1 MVNLVID
8 GLSVSVLEG
17 TTVMKAAAQI
27 GIEIPHLCYLEGINE
42 ISACKVCVVE
52 MKGKGQE
59 NPKQKLITACNS
71 TVEEGME
78 IYTNSPRVRKVRRN
92 NVELILSQHDCHC
105 ATCARSGSCNLQKI
119 SNDLGILEVPFKEEV
134 PQVPWD
140 HNFPLIRDAR
150 KCIKCMRC
158 VQICD
163 KVQDMRVWDVQNTGS
178 RTTVDVAGNK
188 TIENSGCTLCGQCIT
203 HCPTGA
209 LRERYDIPKVFDAL
223 ADAQKVTVVQVAPAV
238 RTAWGEELG
247 LAPEDFTEGKMAA
260 ALKRMGFD
268 YVFDTN
274 FAADLTI
281 MEEGNELLE
290 RLENPGKYAW
300 PMFTSCCPGWVNF
313 VAKRYPK
320 YLRNLSTAKSPQQMF
335 GAMAKTYFAQKK
347 GIDPHNICSI
357 SIMPCV
363 SKKRE
368 ASLSYMRS
376 AGAGQDVDI
385 VLTTRELVRM
395 MRAEHINPRFLKEEP
410 FDSPLGESTGA
421 GVLFG
426 VTGGVMEAALR
437 TAYAVLEG
445 HNCEPDAFRAVRDA
459 RIGAPGTD
467 TTGACSSEAGMPGA
481 DSRAAEGDGTAEG
494 FSAASESG
502 LTLSGRR
509 EADFELGGRTLHTC
523 TVSGLG
529 NAEKLMQDIMAGRVS
544 YDFVEVMACP
554 GGCVGGGGQPIHD
567 GCELAVERGREL
579 YRLDQERKLRFS
591 HENPEVQKAY
601 EEFLGKPLSHKAHE
615 LLHSK
620 HVNELVF
627 ETHNYI

>member
-1 MVNLVID
+1 MVNLTID
-8 GLSVSVLEG
+8 GLAVSVKEG
-17 TTVMKAAAQI
+17 TTVMKAAREL
-27 GIEIPHLCYLEGINE
+27 GIEVPHLCYLEGINE

-52 MKGKGQE
+52 LQGKE
-59 NPKQKLITACNS
+59 KLITACNS
-71 TVEEGME
+71 PVEEGMV
-78 IYTNSPRVRKVRRN
+78 IYTNSPKVRRVRKS

-105 ATCARSGSCNLQKI
+105 ATCVRSGNCSLQKL

-134 PQVPWD
+134 HQTPWD
-140 HNFPLIRDAR
+140 CNFPLIRDSK

-163 KVQDMRVWDVQNTGS
+163 KVQDMHIWDVQNTGS
-178 RTTVDVAGNK
+178 RTTVDVAGNG
-188 TIENSGCTLCGQCIT
+188 TIDASDCTLCGQCIT

-209 LRERYDIPKVFDAL
+209 LRERNDIPKIFDAL
-223 ADAQKVTVVQVAPAV
+223 ADPEKVTVVQVAPAV

-247 LAPEDFTEGKMAA
+247 LAPEDATEGKMVA

-290 RLENPGKYAW
+290 RLNNSGKYAW
-300 PMFTSCCPGWVNF
+300 PMFTSCCPGWVSF
-313 VAKRYPK
+313 VSKRYPQ

-335 GAMAKTYFAQKK
+335 GAMAKSYFAQKK
-347 GIDPHNICSI
+347 GIASHNIYSI

-368 ASLSYMRS
+368 ASLSYMKS
-376 AGAGQDVDI
+376 AGAGQDVDV
-385 VLTTRELVRM
+385 VLTTREFVRM
-395 MRAEHINPRFLKEEP
+395 IRAEHINPKFLTEQP

-421 GVLFG
+421 GVIFG

-437 TAYAVLEG
+437 TAYAVVEG
-445 HNCEPDAFRAVRDA
+445 QNSEPDAFQAVR
-459 RIGAPGTD
+459 G
-467 TTGACSSEAGMPGA
+467 EN
-481 DSRAAEGDGTAEG
+481 
-494 FSAASESG
+494 
-502 LTLSGRR
+502 GRR
-509 EADFELGGRTLHTC
+509 EADFKIGEKTLRTC

-529 NAEKLMQDIMAGRVS
+529 NAEKLMQDIITGNVS

-567 GCELAVERGREL
+567 GCELADVRGDEL
-579 YRLDQERKLRFS
+579 YRLDRERKLRFS

-601 EEFLGKPLSHKAHE
+601 EEYLGKPLGHKAHE
-615 LLHSK
+615 LLHSD
-620 HVNELVF
+620 HVNELYYA
-627 ETHNYI
+627 THNYL

>member
-1 MVNLVID
+1 MVNLTID
-8 GLSVSVLEG
+8 GLAVSVKEG
-17 TTVMKAAAQI
+17 TTVMKAAREL

-52 MKGKGQE
+52 LQGKE
-59 NPKQKLITACNS
+59 KLITACNS
-71 TVEEGME
+71 PVEEGMV
-78 IYTNSPRVRKVRRN
+78 IYTNSPKVRRVRRS

-105 ATCARSGSCNLQKI
+105 ATCVRSGNCSLQKL

-134 PQVPWD
+134 PQVLWD
-140 HNFPLIRDAR
+140 CNFPLIRDSR

-163 KVQDMRVWDVQNTGS
+163 KVQDMHIWDVQNTGS
-178 RTTVDVAGNK
+178 RTTVDVAGNG
-188 TIENSGCTLCGQCIT
+188 TIDASDCTLCGQCIT

-209 LRERYDIPKVFDAL
+209 LRERNDIPKVFEAL
-223 ADAQKVTVVQVAPAV
+223 ADPEKVTVVQVAPAV

-247 LAPEDFTEGKMAA
+247 LAPEDATEGKMVA

-290 RLENPGKYAW
+290 RLNNSGKYAW
-300 PMFTSCCPGWVNF
+300 PMFTSCCPGWVSF
-313 VAKRYPK
+313 VSKRYPQ

-335 GAMAKTYFAQKK
+335 GAMAKSYFAQKK
-347 GIDPHNICSI
+347 GIDPHNIYSI

-368 ASLSYMRS
+368 ASLSYMKS
-376 AGAGQDVDI
+376 AGAGQDVDV

-395 MRAEHINPRFLKEEP
+395 IRAEHIDPKFLTEQP

-421 GVLFG
+421 GVIFG

-437 TAYAVLEG
+437 TAYAVVEG
-445 HNCEPDAFRAVRDA
+445 HNSEPDAFQAVR
-459 RIGAPGTD
+459 G
-467 TTGACSSEAGMPGA
+467 EN
-481 DSRAAEGDGTAEG
+481 
-494 FSAASESG
+494 
-502 LTLSGRR
+502 GRR
-509 EADFELGGRTLHTC
+509 EADFKIGDKTLHTC

-529 NAEKLMQDIMAGRVS
+529 NAEKLMQDISAGNVS

-567 GCELAVERGREL
+567 GCELAAVRGGEL
-579 YRLDQERKLRFS
+579 YRLDRERKLRFS

-601 EEFLGKPLSHKAHE
+601 EEYLGKPLGHKAHE
-615 LLHSK
+615 LLHSD
-620 HVNELVF
+620 HVNELYYA
-627 ETHNYI
+627 THNYL

>member
-1 MVNLVID
+1 MINLTID
-8 GLSVSVLEG
+8 GIALQVPEG

-27 GIEIPHLCYLEGINE
+27 GIEIPHLCFLEGINE

-52 MKGKGQE
+52 VQGKS
-59 NPKQKLITACNS
+59 KLITSCNS
-71 TVEEGME
+71 PVEEGMV
-78 IYTNSPRVRKVRRN
+78 IYTNSPKVRRVRRT

-105 ATCARSGSCNLQKI
+105 ATCVRSSNCNLQKL

-134 PQVPWD
+134 PEISWD
-140 HNFPLIRDAR
+140 HSFPLIRDAK

-163 KVQDMRVWDVQNTGS
+163 KVQCMHVWDVQNTGS

-188 TIENSGCTLCGQCIT
+188 TIENSDCTLCGQCIT

-209 LRERYDIPKVFDAL
+209 LRERNDIPKVYEAL
-223 ADAQKVTVVQVAPAV
+223 ADPEKITIVQVAPAV
-238 RTAWGEELG
+238 RAAWGEELG
-247 LAPEDFTEGKMAA
+247 LRAEEATEGHMVA
-260 ALKRMGFD
+260 ALKRIGFD

-290 RLENPGKYAW
+290 RLGNAGKYAW
-300 PMFTSCCPGWVNF
+300 PMFTSCCPGWVSF

-335 GAMAKTYFAQKK
+335 GAMTKTYFAQKK
-347 GIDPHNICSI
+347 GIDPNNICCI

-368 ASLSYMRS
+368 AALSYMKS

-385 VLTTRELVRM
+385 VLTTREFVRM
-395 MRAEHINPRFLKEEP
+395 VRSEHINPRFLKEEK

-421 GVLFG
+421 GVIFG

-445 HNCEPDAFRAVRDA
+445 HNPDADAFKAVR
-459 RIGAPGTD
+459 G
-467 TTGACSSEAGMPGA
+467 EK
-481 DSRAAEGDGTAEG
+481 
-494 FSAASESG
+494 
-502 LTLSGRR
+502 GRR
-509 EADFELGGRTLHTC
+509 EVDVTIAGKTLHTC
-523 TVSGLG
+523 TVSGLS
-529 NAEKLMQDIMAGRVS
+529 NAEALMEDIIAGKAA

-567 GCELAVERGREL
+567 GCELAADRGAKLYEL
-579 YRLDQERKLRFS
+579 DRNRALRFS
-591 HENPEVQKAY
+591 HENPEVQQAY
-601 EEFLGKPLSHKAHE
+601 AEFLGKPLGHKSHE
-615 LLHSK
+615 LLHSD
-620 HVNELVF
+620 HVNELYF
-627 ETHNYI
+627 ATHNYL

>member
-1 MVNLVID
+1 MVKLTID
-8 GLSVSVLEG
+8 GLNVTVSEG
-17 TTVMKAAAQI
+17 TTVMKAALEL
-27 GIEIPHLCYLEGINE
+27 GIEIPHLCFLEGINE

-52 MKGKGQE
+52 MEGKE
-59 NPKQKLITACNS
+59 KLITACNS
-71 TVEEGME
+71 AVEEGMV
-78 IYTNSPRVRKVRRN
+78 IYTNSPKARRVRRS

-105 ATCARSGSCNLQKI
+105 ATCARSGNCNLQKI

-134 PQVPWD
+134 PKVPWD
-140 HNFPLIRDAR
+140 DKFPLIRDSG

-178 RTTVDVAGNK
+178 RTTVDVSGNK
-188 TIENSGCTLCGQCIT
+188 KIDASDCTLCGQCIT

-209 LRERYDIPKVFDAL
+209 LRERNDISKVFDAL
-223 ADAQKVTVVQVAPAV
+223 ADPGKITVVQVAPAV

-247 LAPEDFTEGKMAA
+247 LTDQDASEGRMVA

-281 MEEGNELLE
+281 MEEGSELLE
-290 RLENPGKYAW
+290 RLEKPGKYAW
-300 PMFTSCCPGWVNF
+300 PMFTSCCPGWVSF
-313 VAKRYPK
+313 VSRRYPK

-385 VLTTRELVRM
+385 VLTTREFVRM
-395 MRAEHINPRFLKEEP
+395 IRAEHINPKFLKEQP

-421 GVLFG
+421 GVIFG

-437 TAYAVLEG
+437 TAYAVVEG
-445 HNCEPDAFRAVRDA
+445 HNSEPDAFREVR
-459 RIGAPGTD
+459 G
-467 TTGACSSEAGMPGA
+467 EK
-481 DSRAAEGDGTAEG
+481 
-494 FSAASESG
+494 
-502 LTLSGRR
+502 GRR
-509 EADFELGGRTLHTC
+509 EADFQIGGKTLHTC
-523 TVSGLG
+523 TVSGLS
-529 NAEKLMQDIMAGRVS
+529 NAEELMQDIMNGRVS

-567 GCELAVERGREL
+567 GSEFALERGNKLYELDRE
-579 YRLDQERKLRFS
+579 RQLRFS

-601 EEFLGKPLSHKAHE
+601 EEFLGAPLGVKAHE
-615 LLHSK
+615 LLHSE
-620 HVNELVF
+620 HVNDLVYN
-627 ETHNYI
+627 THNYI